1 MSKLIFLD
9 PGHGGADPGATY
21 EGVNEKDI
29 NLAVALT
36 AGELLTGRGYQVAYS
51 RNDDREV
58 SLVDR
63 AVGANGQQAY
73 CYISIHCNAAA
84 NAPTAQ
90 GIETWYYKP
99 SSRSARLAKTI
110 QVKAVA
116 VTGAKNRLV
125 RGTESLYVLKYTRM
139 PAALI
144 EMGFLSNKNERALLS
159 TAPYQQSLASAIAE
173 GVDEY
178 MRGEK

>member
-1 MSKLIFLD
+1 MSRLIFLD

-29 NLAVALT
+29 NLAVGLIV
-36 AGELLTGRGYQVAYS
+36 GDLLTKRGYRVGFT
-51 RNDDREV
+51 RNDDSEV
-58 SLVDR
+58 ALHER
-63 AVGANGQQAY
+63 AARANGQFAS
-73 CYISIHCNAAA
+73 CYFSIHCNAAA

-99 SSRSARLAKTI
+99 SSRAAHLAKTV

-116 VTGAKNRLV
+116 ITGAKNRLV

-144 EMGFLSNKNERALLS
+144 EMGFLSNENERALLS